1 MKNTTKIP
9 LFRRFVIE
17 NFPFIENDFDALTDY
32 QLMSKIIGYLNT
44 VINSQNDLSEDFETL
59 YNFVHNYFD
68 DLDVQD
74 EINNKIEQMVDS
86 GEMAEILNQELL
98 ASINEAVQANTT
110 AITTLQ
116 NKQAQDDINF
126 NNINNTLILNSSNID
141 ELEQAQAGN
150 VQKHEAGSISMD
162 MLNTEVRSALTGGS
176 TPIVGS
182 DSVGT
187 AELKNNSVNIYK
199 LDEKLKGL
207 YSINYTQIDKGLPSA
222 GFYQISD
229 GDVTY
234 VNEDDNLQCYTIN
247 LEKGKIYRFAGYN
260 YSAVNG
266 IIIGTAVGADAIAYS
281 PNGTALNSDGMA
293 VNANTYSTELVF
305 QCTQDNL
312 KAYITEF
319 KLAPTNTYTPTLQ
332 NYLCSLMFINS
343 IEVFSKELPRTEMA
357 TMLPFKTIENYI
369 VQCAGTNDAY
379 ALRNISGWDTEC
391 YRLQKGHKYY
401 VSGTQQYAVGGFLLF
416 DEKGKMVYRSLTES
430 VNTVQSYE
438 YEFTATGDYFAV
450 INKGTNITGTLKEY
464 VISLDQTNKL
474 TGKHIL
480 YNGDSITESRTN
492 EESASYNGGAFPAL
506 IADITSSTYT
516 NYAHGGATL
525 ATGNSSYY
533 RIVDHITDMS
543 STCDAVVLSGGIN
556 DYWQNIP
563 LGSYDEDDF
572 TTAVN
577 TSTVCGALES
587 IFRQAIN
594 KWCGKPIIFV
604 ITHKILNTA
613 FNNNT
618 AGYSF
623 KDLHDKIVGICKKYS
638 IPYYDCF
645 EDGGLNAY
653 IDIMNT
659 TYLTAGSSGEPD
671 GCHPN
676 KSAYERYYVPQLI
689 DILNENLK
697 Y

>member
-1 MKNTTKIP
+1 M
-9 LFRRFVIE
+9 E
-17 NFPFIENDFDALTDY
+17 NFFIDFLPPWALTGTQPAFYDKESGTIIQQSARMY
-32 QLMSKIIGYLNT
+32 DKINELIAKNNELSK
-44 VINSQNDLSEDFETL
+44 SFKDLYDD
-59 YNFVHNYFD
+59 VHYYFD
-68 DLDVQD
+68 NLDVQN
-74 EINNKIEQMVDS
+74 EINNKIDAMVES
-86 GEMAEILNQELL
+86 GELAQILNEQLL

-126 NNINNTLILNSSNID
+126 SNINNTLILNSSNID

-150 VQKHEAGSISMD
+150 VQKHEADSVSMD
-162 MLNTEVRSALTGGS
+162 MLDNEVRSALTGGS

-182 DSVGT
+182 NSVGT
-187 AELKNNSVNIYK
+187 SELKNNSVNIYK

-222 GFYQISD
+222 GFYQIYD

-234 VNEDDNLQCYTIN
+234 TNQDDNLQCYAIN
-247 LEKGKIYRFAGYN
+247 LEKGKIYRFVGYN

-266 IIIGTAVGADAIAYS
+266 IIIGTAVGEDAIAYS
-281 PNGTALNSDGMA
+281 PNGTALNADGMA

-319 KLAPTNTYTPTLQ
+319 QLAPSNTYIPTLQ
-332 NYLCSLMFINS
+332 NYLCSLMTINS
-343 IEVFSKELPRTEMA
+343 IEVFSKELPRTEMSI
-357 TMLPFKTIENYI
+357 MLPFKTIEDYV
-369 VQCAGTNDAY
+369 VQCAGTNDVY
-379 ALRNISGWDTEC
+379 ALRNISGWNTEC

-430 VNTVQSYE
+430 SNSVQTYE
-438 YEFTATGDYFAV
+438 YEFTATGDYFAI

-464 VISLDQTNKL
+464 VISLDQNNKL

-492 EESASYNGGAFPAL
+492 EESTSYNGGAFPAL
-506 IADITSSTYT
+506 IADATSSTYT

-563 LGSYDEDDF
+563 LGTYDEDDF

-623 KDLHDKIVGICKKYS
+623 KDLHDKMVGICNKYS

-653 IDIMNT
+653 MDIMNT

-676 KSAYERYYVPQLI
+676 KSAYERYYVPQVIEL
-689 DILNENLK
+689 LNKNLK